1 MLLAVGELCVGLRA
15 TLLFRL
21 PLITDRFVGRI
32 VELSNDYVINPL
44 LRVLFQ
50 RLFDCKDLFLQ
61 RIYLVHYLHLGEFI
75 GNLLHD
81 LNLHLL
87 QLFIDWLNLLTLDG

>member
-21 PLITDRFVGRI
+21 TLITDRFVGRI
-32 VELSNDYVINPL
+32 VELSNDYVLNPL

-61 RIYLVHYLHLGEFI
+61 RIYLVHYLHLGE
-75 GNLLHD
+75 HD
-81 LNLHLL
+81 F
-87 QLFIDWLNLLTLDG
+87 QEGAERTDGPHKGKLILAQINN